1 LAAQAQ
7 TAAPSTTALATV
19 PAQMDGA
26 RCGRRDPG
34 DTRPRI
40 GLALGGGGARGIAH
54 VSVLREIEAQ
64 HIPIDCIAGT
74 SMGALVGGLYSSGM
88 SVDAMEELVRSTNW
102 TQLFDDAIPRAERSY
117 RRKQD
122 DKDALAT
129 VGVGLND
136 GRVRVSPGLLQGE
149 RILAMFESSTLGVSA
164 IDDFDDLPIPYRAV
178 ATDLNTGQPVV
189 LGRGSLAMAMRASMS
204 LPGIFQPIEID
215 GRVLLDGGI
224 ADQVPIDVLRAM
236 GADIVI
242 AVDVGTPLMKLDGD
256 ASLLQVVSQI
266 SGMLTVGNTQR
277 MLATLDD
284 RDVLIVPA
292 LGDEVATKD
301 FDKAPEALEIGRQA
315 AEKARPLLARLS
327 TTPAEYAASRDQRP
341 KGATSPPI
349 VEFVRLD
356 NASGYSDELLLARL
370 DIPVG
375 EPLDDKRMED
385 RVLRVYGIGTFASV
399 TYEVVSENNRTGVL
413 IHARPKAHGPNYF
426 QVGLTTS
433 SDFEGT
439 FEGTL
444 RLAMLIAPMSPYG
457 AEGRVGVAIGSDPSL
472 WGEYYH
478 PFDIANRYLFY
489 SKLGYY
495 NPSINQFDAS
505 GNNVATYDVRLVA
518 ADVQIQREFGN
529 YGTAGIGL
537 GRGYGHANIETGDAT
552 LPDFDFNSGWV
563 TLFGNIDRLDSLYF
577 PQNGIGFTSDFKMA
591 RETLGSDE
599 DYTQINLDLIYAKG
613 FGSNAIQL
621 GARYHSTLDGTL
633 PVQDLYRLGGRG
645 RLVGYRLNELT
656 GQDYAL
662 LIGGYT
668 YQLAEVFGRSA
679 LVGGTIE
686 YGNAWQH
693 RSDMAWGDAT
703 LNASLYLGFDSW
715 VGPMLF
721 GYGWREGGDG
731 VLFLEIG
738 RPF

>member
-1 LAAQAQ
+1 MSERACRRWTRRLARCLAFAACACVALAAQAQ

-242 AVDVGTPLMKLDGD
+242 AVDVGPPLMKLDGD

-266 SGMLTVGNTQR
+266 SGMLTAVPKSP
-277 MLATLDD
+277 ASTLM
-284 RDVLIVPA
+284 R
-292 LGDEVATKD
+292 
-301 FDKAPEALEIGRQA
+301 
-315 AEKARPLLARLS
+315 ARSAMPRRPWINAVC
-327 TTPAEYAASRDQRP
+327 PAETSRQKIASD
-341 KGATSPPI
+341 
-349 VEFVRLD
+349 
-356 NASGYSDELLLARL
+356 
-370 DIPVG
+370 
-375 EPLDDKRMED
+375 
-385 RVLRVYGIGTFASV
+385 
-399 TYEVVSENNRTGVL
+399 
-413 IHARPKAHGPNYF
+413 
-426 QVGLTTS
+426 
-433 SDFEGT
+433 
-439 FEGTL
+439 
-444 RLAMLIAPMSPYG
+444 
-457 AEGRVGVAIGSDPSL
+457 
-472 WGEYYH
+472 
-478 PFDIANRYLFY
+478 
-489 SKLGYY
+489 
-495 NPSINQFDAS
+495 
-505 GNNVATYDVRLVA
+505 
-518 ADVQIQREFGN
+518 
-529 YGTAGIGL
+529 
-537 GRGYGHANIETGDAT
+537 
-552 LPDFDFNSGWV
+552 
-563 TLFGNIDRLDSLYF
+563 
-577 PQNGIGFTSDFKMA
+577 
-591 RETLGSDE
+591 
-599 DYTQINLDLIYAKG
+599 
-613 FGSNAIQL
+613 SNAMPP
-621 GARYHSTLDGTL
+621 AC
-633 PVQDLYRLGGRG
+633 
-645 RLVGYRLNELT
+645 
-656 GQDYAL
+656 
-662 LIGGYT
+662 
-668 YQLAEVFGRSA
+668 
-679 LVGGTIE
+679 
-686 YGNAWQH
+686 W
-693 RSDMAWGDAT
+693 
-703 LNASLYLGFDSW
+703 
-715 VGPMLF
+715 
-721 GYGWREGGDG
+721 
-731 VLFLEIG
+731 
-738 RPF
+738 